1 MSRAP
6 KSVLVSAAD
15 YQKELVLLH
24 GDEEQ
29 KAEAERAPGTNLF
42 TAAAQDVALLVRV
55 ADLSTVMSI

>member
-1 MSRAP
+1 M
-6 KSVLVSAAD
+6 LVSAAD